1 MNLVL
6 HPRHKLEYFKRNN
19 WDEASIEA
27 THDIVQDEFNQ
38 SYWLLDIEEDNVT
51 TQTNRSD
58 AVSCLCS
65 FADS

>member
-6 HPRHKLEYFKRNN
+6 HPCHKLEYFKRNN

-27 THDIVQDEFNQ
+27 MHDIVQDEFNQ
-38 SYWLLDIEEDNVT
+38 SYWLLDIKEDDVT

-65 FADS
+65 LADS